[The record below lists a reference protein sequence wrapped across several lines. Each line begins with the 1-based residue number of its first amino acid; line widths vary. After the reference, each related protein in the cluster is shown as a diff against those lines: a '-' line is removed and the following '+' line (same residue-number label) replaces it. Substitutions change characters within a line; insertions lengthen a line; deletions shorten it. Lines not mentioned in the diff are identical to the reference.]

1 MHIVRVVAV
10 AASLSPTLA
19 CVSAEDAPRDAGTTP
34 FHVFRVGS
42 TNIAAIPDDEGGGT
56 FIDTGEYGAAD
67 ALEPRLLAQDL
78 SFADFHRVV
87 MTHTHHD
94 HAGDV
99 HGFRARGVAAW
110 VHIDDEG
117 MMNEGQNREAEV
129 IGLEAALLASIID
142 PSYPGSDADIAFSED
157 FTLHDGALEVRHV
170 GGHTAGSVVA
180 ILDGAVAFVG
190 DLVRGGLLGGAIAPN
205 QPMVHYFH
213 EDRVGAHAALR
224 ALYDDENIVEYWPSH
239 SGRLTREDI
248 GTFLE
253 SLGEEDT
260 ESTTE

>member
-10 AASLSPTLA
+10 AASLSLTSA
-19 CVSAEDAPRDAGTTP
+19 CLSAEDGPRDAGTTP

-42 TNIAAIPDDEGGGT
+42 TNIVAIVDEVNGGT
-56 FIDTGEYGAAD
+56 FIDTGEYGAAE
-67 ALEPRLLAQDL
+67 ALEPRLAAQGL
-78 SFADFHRVV
+78 SFQDFPRAV

-110 VHIDDEG
+110 VHVDDEG
-117 MMNEGQNREAEV
+117 MLNEGQNREAEV
-129 IGLEAALLASIID
+129 IGLEAALLAAIID
-142 PSYPGSDADIAFSED
+142 PSYPGADADIAFSED

-190 DLVRGGLLGGAIAPN
+190 DLVRGGFLGGAVAAN

-213 EDRVGAHAALR
+213 EDRARAHAALR
-224 ALYDDENIVEYWPSH
+224 ALYADENIVEYWPSH
-239 SGRLTREDI
+239 SARLTRDDM
-248 GTFLE
+248 GAFLD
-253 SLGEEDT
+253 SLSDEDT
-260 ESTTE
+260 DSTSE